1 MRTESVEQG
10 LLCKYRFIYQY
21 LKHGKGQ
28 GMDLV
33 STIASASAD
42 GGLNALRNT
51 ETVVVLLTIT
61 LVVSLVARRL
71 RLPYTLVLVIAGL
84 AIGFSPLVSG
94 LILDP
99 DLVLFLFLPAL
110 LFEGAWN
117 ADVQKLGENWLPV
130 FLLAGPGLLISLVLL
145 TLVLHLSIG
154 LSWLVAA
161 LVAAIVSP
169 TDPIAALSL
178 LKRLG
183 MAVRLRTV
191 IEGESLFNDGVGVA
205 MFEIIQQLLLPTL
218 GLATIAEALR
228 GVSFLQLDLELLWL
242 LLGGPLLGIA
252 VGWFGSRFLRLVD
265 DHLFETMLTF
275 SLAYASYLCGTLLH
289 TSGLLTVVCAGL
301 VMGSY
306 GKTRSMSQRSQEA
319 AEDVWEFIGYLANS
333 LLFLL
338 LGIQIGTSNFL
349 QAIPGILWAVL
360 GVLAGRA
367 LIVYTLIPLH
377 DWLARHWPTTRR
389 WQKIPRPQPLAP
401 SWRPVLTL
409 CGLRGALSIALV
421 LSLPAKFTQRALLEG
436 IVYGVVLITLL
447 GQGLALRFSLPYWR
461 IAPDNDDEA
470 S

>member
-1 MRTESVEQG
+1 MGWVT
-10 LLCKYRFIYQY
+10 
-21 LKHGKGQ
+21 
-28 GMDLV
+28 GMLARV
-33 STIASASAD
+33 GAD
-42 GGLNALRNT
+42 GGLNALQNT

-71 RLPYTLVLVIAGL
+71 RLPYTLVLVLAGL

-94 LILDP
+94 LILNP

-117 ADVQKLGENWLPV
+117 ADVSRLRENWLPV
-130 FLLAGPGLLISLVLL
+130 FLLAVPGLLISLLIL

-183 MAVRLRTV
+183 LAVRLRTV
-191 IEGESLFNDGVGVA
+191 VEGESLFNDGVGVA
-205 MFEIIQQLLLPTL
+205 AFEVIQQLLLPSL
-218 GLATIAEALR
+218 GLASVAEALR
-228 GVSFLQLDLELLWL
+228 GVSFLKLDLEIIWL
-242 LLGGPLLGIA
+242 LIGGPLLGVT
-252 VGWFGSRFLRLVD
+252 VGWIGSRFLRLVD

-275 SLAYASYLCGTLLH
+275 SLAYAAYLCGTLLH

-301 VMGSY
+301 VLGSY
-306 GKTRSMSQRSQEA
+306 GKDQSMSQRSQEA

-349 QAIPGILWAVL
+349 RAIPGILWAVL

-367 LIVYTLIPLH
+367 LIVYTLMPLH
-377 DWLARHWPTTRR
+377 DMLARHYTFPLASRLR
-389 WQKIPRPQPLAP
+389 LPRPRPLAP
-401 SWRPVLTL
+401 SWRSVLTL

-421 LSLPAKFTQRALLEG
+421 LSLPARFTQRELLEG
-436 IVYGVVLITLL
+436 IVYGVVLVTLL
-447 GQGLALRFSLPYWR
+447 GQGLALRFTLPRWR
-461 IAPDNDDEA
+461 IAHESDDETA
-470 S
+470 